1 MIINF
6 IYLLLFIFVF
16 FWFYINIKKNGLK
29 WIIKGL
35 FQIGI
40 LVLFIGGFFK
50 IFFTLPPNLFIKIFF
65 LIIYAWC
72 TVGINVNFM
81 IPLISLIDQK
91 IVKKY
96 RLKYDLILIAKIN
109 LLTLSAILK
118 FKRFIFFLLKV
129 FFLYT

>member
-1 MIINF
+1 MIINLL
-6 IYLLLFIFVF
+6 YLLLSSFAL

-35 FQIGI
+35 LQIGI

-50 IFFTLPPNLFIKIFF
+50 IFLTLPPNLFIKIIF
-65 LIIYAWC
+65 LITYTWC

-91 IVKKY
+91 IVKK
-96 RLKYDLILIAKIN
+96 
-109 LLTLSAILK
+109 
-118 FKRFIFFLLKV
+118 
-129 FFLYT
+129 

>member
-1 MIINF
+1 M
-6 IYLLLFIFVF
+6 YLLLSSFIF

-50 IFFTLPPNLFIKIFF
+50 IFFTLPPNLFIKIIF
-65 LIIYAWC
+65 LITYIWC

-91 IVKKY
+91 IVKK
-96 RLKYDLILIAKIN
+96 
-109 LLTLSAILK
+109 
-118 FKRFIFFLLKV
+118 
-129 FFLYT
+129 